1 MNIRIAL
8 TLAALC
14 LASIPQAPAQEDPAD
29 EISEKVARY
38 ARIMANREPDASWI
52 LITQLKALG
61 PRVVEALKPYLEK
74 GTPIVRIAAAGT
86 LIHFGEK
93 RQGQKALLALASS
106 PDQTL
111 AARCVTLRI
120 LGNQGDL
127 HSAPDLKRLMDRTP
141 APRVKLEA
149 ARALWILSLDHRLAA
164 RAVLEAS
171 LKSDDLDLRA
181 EGALALAAFE
191 DFEAARPVLETL
203 REEPSQRGQLAR
215 SYLRTLNANQQ
226 LQRYSIENA
235 RFVPARS
242 KFDLLAEVL
251 HKIDHYHPDGDKKS
265 VEDLL
270 GAAAKGMLR
279 KMDTHS
285 TYLTAK
291 QRADWMF
298 DLNKNYCGIG
308 AFVNFNQ
315 RDVFTIIRPIYS
327 GPAYRA
333 GLRTDDNVLEV
344 DGWPTRD
351 QDLNEIVKRLKGPA
365 GTQVKIKVMRRVWK
379 EPRIFSIKRARI
391 KIQSVRWEMLPGKIG
406 YVELTGFGGETSHEL
421 DETLGRLN
429 AMGMVG
435 LILDLRDN
443 QGGYLPTAIKVAD
456 KFLDR
461 DKLIVYWEGRNKILA
476 SREEIRTTEA
486 LTQPDYPL
494 VVLTNKHSASASEIV
509 AGALQY
515 YGRAKL
521 VGKRTYGKGSVQQIL
536 NLNSRPGDKFS
547 DRPRRNGWYDTGE
560 AFTDRNHNG
569 RYDPGEPFEDRPR
582 KNGSWDPGETFEDQ
596 NRNGKWDEGEPYEDA
611 NNDGEYNAPEAY
623 EDQNGNGRFDIGP
636 GIKITIARYYLPD
649 GRCIHK
655 ERNRDG
661 VVVEEGGIQP
671 DIEVDLEDWPSWK
684 EEEVSKLL
692 DKTVFRKYVNKH
704 WDAHKD
710 RFDRLASYDGYD
722 ATRYPDFEAF
732 HKGLDTRLDANDIR
746 RWLRLFVRR
755 KVMDHRGKEFVGIF
769 FAGDFQEDRQL
780 QRAILEVYNSLS
792 PARSV
797 GSVEEYKLFRFAKE

>member
-1 MNIRIAL
+1 M
-8 TLAALC
+8 
-14 LASIPQAPAQEDPAD
+14 APAQKDPAD
-29 EISEKVARY
+29 EIVEKVARY
-38 ARIMANREPDASWI
+38 TKIMADREPDASWT
-52 LITQLKALG
+52 LITRLKALG

-74 GTPIVRIAAAGT
+74 GSPTVRIAAAGT

-93 RQGQKALLALASS
+93 ALGHKALLALASS

-111 AARCVTLRI
+111 AARRITLRI
-120 LGNQGDL
+120 LGSQGDL
-127 HSAPDLKRLMDRTP
+127 SIAPDIKSLMDRT
-141 APRVKLEA
+141 ADPRIKLEA
-149 ARALWILSLDHRLAA
+149 ARALWVLSQDHRPAA
-164 RAVLEAS
+164 RSVLEAF
-171 LKSDDLDLRA
+171 LKSDDLDLKA

-191 DFEAARPVLETL
+191 AFEKARPVLEAL
-203 REEPSQRGQLAR
+203 RDEPSERGQLAR
-215 SYLRTLNANQQ
+215 SYLRTLNVNRQ
-226 LQRYSIENA
+226 LQRYSVENA

-242 KFDLLAEVL
+242 RFDLLAEVL

-333 GLRTDDNVLEV
+333 GLRTDDNILEV
-344 DGWPTRD
+344 DGWSTRD

-365 GTQVKIKVMRRVWK
+365 GTLVKIKVMRRVWK
-379 EPRIFSIKRARI
+379 EPRIIAIKRARI

-421 DETLGRLN
+421 DVTLGRLN

-494 VVLTNKHSASASEIV
+494 VVLTNQHSASASEIV

-521 VGKRTYGKGSVQQIL
+521 VGRRTYGTGSVQQIL
-536 NLNSRPGDKFS
+536 NLNSRPGDKFF

-560 AFTDRNHNG
+560 AFTDRNRNG
-569 RYDPGEPFEDRPR
+569 RYDSGEPFEDRPR

-596 NRNGKWDEGEPYEDA
+596 NRNGKRDEGEPFEDT
-611 NNDGEYNAPEAY
+611 NSDGEYNPPEAY

-661 VVVEEGGIQP
+661 VVVEKGGIQP
-671 DIEVDLEDWPSWK
+671 DIEVKPMEWASWK

-692 DKTVFRKYVNKH
+692 EGNVFRKYVNQH
-704 WDAHKD
+704 WDAHKAL
-710 RFDRLASYDGYD
+710 FDRLASYDRYD
-722 ATRYPDFEAF
+722 HTRYPDFAAF
-732 HKGLDTRLDANDIR
+732 HKSLNTRLEAGDVR

-755 KVMDHRGKEFVGIF
+755 KVMDHRGREFVGIYF
-769 FAGDFQEDRQL
+769 GGDFQEDRQL
-780 QRAILEVYNSLS
+780 QRAIVEVYNSLS
-792 PARSV
+792 PPRSV
-797 GSVEEYKLFRFAKE
+797 RSIEEYKRFEIEKE